1 MANTPNPN
9 IINESDFFAS
19 LDAGEIQEVINKPPI
34 VAGAPEAPPSLP
46 PQTIPTLQGSLPLG
60 MQLPTDLIRTQTPGV
75 PSVRLFPVA
84 PAGTAGTNS
93 AVTSGTR
100 GISNTANQAN
110 KTATSANTTAKGASA
125 AVTVVS
131 STPVMQVDSGGSV
144 VQAPVGSIGSG
155 GGILTPTLD
164 NLRDGLT
171 YGRTRQIALTG
182 GSVDLS
188 KSGVLMKGSL
198 PPMYSGAFTYTATTT
213 SITISWNNLIIYRAD
228 GTLTNAGSDSQAIT
242 GLTAGITYNFLP
254 YWDEALATLAFV
266 ESSGLSNPLVIITG
280 AQFTQGVSPGYV
292 STTTNLTRP
301 SSLSIE
307 GWFHSNSGGEVD
319 FFRFNSNQTGTHIG
333 GTTDFLLS
341 MGDITAGKVSWGP
354 GTAVI
359 TSPAS
364 YDDDQW
370 HYVVATYDGT
380 TAILYVDGTQ
390 VATGAVTAD
399 GSFTGWWRLAT
410 YLNTAVSGILAH
422 CAVYSGVI
430 LTAAQVLTHFNTML
444 VSGVS
449 TYETLVA
456 NDGATAYWRLVETS
470 GTVAADSVG
479 SNTGTYQNP
488 TSIALNQSQQADASQ
503 GTPPIAWSGVPIQA
517 TQTAVLQGRV
527 SLGVLTA
534 STPATGTGGGVGGG
548 ASGSGG
554 GDKKVSG

>member
-1 MANTPNPN
+1 MPTIEQAQQRHAELVAAGKLAPEPSPAELQPQNASIPPKPEGTGINGPSRGGFLPGQVFDGDVKAYGPLGGNGPMRSRVFPFLPPAGNNNVAAQNAVKAEVAASKSAVSTAVANLNNTPVATVQSGQLTQTT
-9 IINESDFFAS
+9 IGKI
-19 LDAGEIQEVINKPPI
+19 PPL
-34 VAGAPEAPPSLP
+34 PAPPAP
-46 PQTIPTLQGSLPLG
+46 RFIPIDQVQDGVSFGKTLQ
-60 MQLPTDLIRTQTPGV
+60 
-75 PSVRLFPVA
+75 
-84 PAGTAGTNS
+84 TAL
-93 AVTSGTR
+93 
-100 GISNTANQAN
+100 TANQ
-110 KTATSANTTAKGASA
+110 
-125 AVTVVS
+125 
-131 STPVMQVDSGGSV
+131 VD
-144 VQAPVGSIGSG
+144 P
-155 GGILTPTLD
+155 
-164 NLRDGLT
+164 
-171 YGRTRQIALTG
+171 
-182 GSVDLS
+182 S
-188 KSGVLMKGSL
+188 KVGVLTKGSL